1 MLNFPYLET
10 NNKKIDTA
18 YRLAVAT
25 LSANILPF
33 KDGLLAEKKSV
44 IIAGLGC
51 YVTPWIRDA
60 AINTWN
66 AGGLVCPEESLNT
79 LKSVLKHT
87 EAGYMIDGEY
97 WDCII
102 WAVGA
107 WWQYLYTEDK
117 EFLRIA
123 YEAVKNSLAFFEK
136 TEFSEELNLFRGPAC
151 YGDGVSAYPD
161 IYAQHG
167 NSGIISFSVENKE
180 FCEKSGVGI
189 PIYALSTNCLYY
201 YAYVLADKMAGELEI
216 SEKYVTK
223 AEKMK
228 AAINNIFWNDKKQTY
243 NYIYDKFG
251 GCEAAEGMGLSFALL
266 FDIADEKKKSA
277 VIRNAP
283 STPYGFPCVY
293 PSFSRYDTPDHMGF
307 GRHSGTVWPHIQGF
321 WADAMALNG
330 ETERFDREFMNQTD
344 NAIRYYQFAEIYH
357 PLTGEIYGGRQER
370 GKKGISEW
378 ATEPYQTWSATA
390 YLRNVY
396 MDLVGM
402 KFETEGI
409 SFAPVGTATANDIS
423 LKSVK
428 YRNMILNIKIKGNG
442 NAIRSFSVNGN
453 VQHEPFISAKLKGN
467 INIEIEME

>member
-1 MLNFPYLET
+1 M
-10 NNKKIDTA
+10 
-18 YRLAVAT
+18 
-25 LSANILPF
+25 
-33 KDGLLAEKKSV
+33 

-51 YVTPWIRDA
+51 YVTPWTRDA

-228 AAINNIFWNDKKQTY
+228 AAINNIFWNDKKT
-243 NYIYDKFG
+243 
-251 GCEAAEGMGLSFALL
+251 
-266 FDIADEKKKSA
+266 
-277 VIRNAP
+277 
-283 STPYGFPCVY
+283 
-293 PSFSRYDTPDHMGF
+293 
-307 GRHSGTVWPHIQGF
+307 
-321 WADAMALNG
+321 
-330 ETERFDREFMNQTD
+330 
-344 NAIRYYQFAEIYH
+344 
-357 PLTGEIYGGRQER
+357 
-370 GKKGISEW
+370 
-378 ATEPYQTWSATA
+378 
-390 YLRNVY
+390 
-396 MDLVGM
+396 
-402 KFETEGI
+402 
-409 SFAPVGTATANDIS
+409 
-423 LKSVK
+423 
-428 YRNMILNIKIKGNG
+428 NI
-442 NAIRSFSVNGN
+442 
-453 VQHEPFISAKLKGN
+453 
-467 INIEIEME
+467 